1 MREKSGIVRKL
12 AYLGCCFA
20 ILLVGFWY
28 WIQSN
33 SVFSTT
39 SSPDHT
45 YLVKLKGEKG
55 RALLR
60 SNEVRVDV
68 LKRGT
73 PFLSDVYLH
82 SAGDAFDLSF
92 EAGFPD
98 IRWLGDSVVEFYRKQ
113 YFDKGSDALILE
125 NQTASYIK
133 WLRVQSE
140 NKVLLFDLPPRSA
153 VSFEIP
159 ATRTD
164 TQWIGIEGAFLDGK
178 GIPFNSKSFDRH
190 SSQRKHFTYQ
200 VSITD
205 SGFTIQSQGSG

>member
-1 MREKSGIVRKL
+1 ML
-12 AYLGCCFA
+12 
-20 ILLVGFWY
+20 
-28 WIQSN
+28 
-33 SVFSTT
+33 STY
-39 SSPDHT
+39 P
-45 YLVKLKGEKG
+45 
-55 RALLR
+55 
-60 SNEVRVDV
+60 
-68 LKRGT
+68 LKRGFRT
-73 PFLSDVYLH
+73 FGGWETVLW
-82 SAGDAFDLSF
+82 SF
-92 EAGFPD
+92 TVNNTL
-98 IRWLGDSVVEFYRKQ
+98 IRDPM
-113 YFDKGSDALILE
+113 ILE